1 MNTELN
7 RSRHGQAQRVLIQK
21 IKFMSAISRLPKS
34 LFTGA
39 ALLAL
44 SGAVFGQ
51 FTPQG
56 GEFSILGALKGD
68 QVLPSLS
75 LSPNGGCIIWQDNF
89 IDRKGGGV
97 GGSLLN
103 SSFDASPT
111 FRVNKVVT
119 GIQLKPKVQLLADG
133 NTIFVWQGSV
143 TLGGRPQ
150 IYARFANG
158 GAKNAGAYGSN
169 FYTGD
174 ILVNTYTADQQVDPA
189 VAALP
194 DGSAVITWSS
204 YEQDGSMWGVY
215 ARRLSPK
222 GTAMAE
228 KKGASTKQFLVNQ
241 YTTFNQRNP
250 EVAALANGNYV
261 ITWISEQETSPKGF
275 DVYARIFADSGLPVT
290 GEIQIDSASNIC
302 AAPSVAPQ
310 NDGGFT
316 VVWAEKDAMVL
327 SNSWDVWGRSFSAA
341 GTPEVNDATGT
352 ANAFRINTYLYGDQ
366 YLPKIAAGPSGSLVV
381 WTSLGQDGSH
391 EGVYG
396 RYLAGGSLI
405 PGPEFRVNTTTA
417 GQQMHQA
424 VAWNGNQFLVVWTGF
439 SGASGFDLYGQA
451 YYIKP

>member
-21 IKFMSAISRLPKS
+21 IKFMSVISRLPKS

-39 ALLAL
+39 ALLAI

-51 FTPQG
+51 SVTPQG

-89 IDRKGGGV
+89 VDHKGGGV

-119 GIQLKPKVQLLADG
+119 GIQLKPKVQLLTNG

-143 TLGGRPQ
+143 TAGGRPQ

-241 YTTFNQRNP
+241 YTKFNQRNP
-250 EVAALANGNYV
+250 DVAALGTNGNYV
-261 ITWISEQETSPKGF
+261 ITWISEQETSPKGV
-275 DVYARIFADSGLPVT
+275 DVYARVFADSGIPLT
-290 GEIQIDSASNIC
+290 DEIQVSSGSNIC
-302 AAPSVAPQ
+302 ATPSVAAT
-310 NDGGFT
+310 NSDGGFT
-316 VVWAEKDAMVL
+316 VVWAEKDALVL
-327 SNSWDVWGRSFSAA
+327 SNSWDVWGRPFSAA
-341 GTPEVNDATGT
+341 GTPEAT
-352 ANAFRINTYLYGDQ
+352 AFKINTYLYGDQ
-366 YLPKIAAGPSGSLVV
+366 YLPKIAAGPWGSLVV

-396 RYLAGGSLI
+396 RYLAGGSQLS
-405 PGPEFRVNTTTA
+405 GPEFRVNTTTA

-451 YYIKP
+451 YTP